1 MSVSLEQITEA
12 MSQAVSSP
20 CAGAVSE
27 AIPAMAA
34 AVSNLLDPK
43 PETITAK

>member
-1 MSVSLEQITEA
+1 MTVSVEQIKSAMNEA
-12 MSQAVSSP
+12 VGNP

-27 AIPAMAA
+27 AIPVMAA
-34 AVSNLLDPK
+34 AVSELLDPK